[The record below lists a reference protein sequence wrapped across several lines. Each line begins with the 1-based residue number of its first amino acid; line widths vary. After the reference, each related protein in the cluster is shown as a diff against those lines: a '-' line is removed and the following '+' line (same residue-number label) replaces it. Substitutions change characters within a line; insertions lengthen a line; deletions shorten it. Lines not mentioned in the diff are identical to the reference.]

1 MVCLS
6 NTSRR
11 TSLSFNSNS
20 KRFANAFSYSGSCAI
35 LSTNLYANAFVGL
48 KLYKLSTVV
57 ANCSVVNFLDAA
69 TSPERLPHISF
80 NNKLSELITRWADK
94 EELAE
99 VGYYQKQFIY
109 HGGVI
114 EDLLES
120 IAQKEIRTSALNN
133 SDNLIEDSNLSEKHI
148 ELRKRMEKQREI
160 YAELKKNIFRF
171 LE

>member
-1 MVCLS
+1 MEKPFLNSS
-6 NTSRR
+6 NMEFEHQRWKGEIEFWKNE
-11 TSLSFNSNS
+11 L
-20 KRFANAFSYSGSCAI
+20 
-35 LSTNLYANAFVGL
+35 
-48 KLYKLSTVV
+48 
-57 ANCSVVNFLDAA
+57 
-69 TSPERLPHISF
+69 ESF

-109 HGGVI
+109 HAGVI

-120 IAQKEIRTSALNN
+120 IEQKERRVSSLNN
-133 SDNLIEDSNLSEKHI
+133 SNNLRENSALSEKHI
-148 ELRKRMEKQREI
+148 ELRNRMETQREV

>member
-1 MVCLS
+1 MEKPFLNSS
-6 NTSRR
+6 NMEFEHQRWKGEIEFWKNE
-11 TSLSFNSNS
+11 LESFNS
-20 KRFANAFSYSGSCAI
+20 
-35 LSTNLYANAFVGL
+35 
-48 KLYKLSTVV
+48 
-57 ANCSVVNFLDAA
+57 
-69 TSPERLPHISF
+69 
-80 NNKLSELITRWADK
+80 KLSELITRWADK

-120 IAQKEIRTSALNN
+120 IEQKEMRISSLNN
-133 SDNLIEDSNLSEKHI
+133 SNNLRENSALSEKHI
-148 ELRKRMEKQREI
+148 ELRNRMETQREV

>member
-1 MVCLS
+1 MEKPFLNSS
-6 NTSRR
+6 NMEFEHQRWKGEIEFWKNE
-11 TSLSFNSNS
+11 L
-20 KRFANAFSYSGSCAI
+20 
-35 LSTNLYANAFVGL
+35 
-48 KLYKLSTVV
+48 
-57 ANCSVVNFLDAA
+57 
-69 TSPERLPHISF
+69 ESF

-114 EDLLES
+114 EDLLDS
-120 IAQKEIRTSALNN
+120 IEQKETQLSSQIDL
-133 SDNLIEDSNLSEKHI
+133 DNFKEVPNLSEKHI
-148 ELRKRMEKQREI
+148 ELRKRMEQQREI

>member
-1 MVCLS
+1 MEKPFLNSS
-6 NTSRR
+6 NMEFEHQRWKGEIEFWKNE
-11 TSLSFNSNS
+11 L
-20 KRFANAFSYSGSCAI
+20 
-35 LSTNLYANAFVGL
+35 
-48 KLYKLSTVV
+48 
-57 ANCSVVNFLDAA
+57 
-69 TSPERLPHISF
+69 ESF

-120 IAQKEIRTSALNN
+120 IEQKERRFSSLNN
-133 SDNLIEDSNLSEKHI
+133 SNNLRENSALSEKHI
-148 ELRKRMEKQREI
+148 ELRNRMETQREV

>member
-1 MVCLS
+1 MGKSFLS
-6 NTSRR
+6 SDNMEFEHQRWKGEI
-11 TSLSFNSNS
+11 SFWKNE
-20 KRFANAFSYSGSCAI
+20 
-35 LSTNLYANAFVGL
+35 L
-48 KLYKLSTVV
+48 
-57 ANCSVVNFLDAA
+57 
-69 TSPERLPHISF
+69 ESF

-120 IAQKEIRTSALNN
+120 IEQKEMRNSSLNN
-133 SDNLIEDSNLSEKHI
+133 SNDLRENSALSEKHI
-148 ELRKRMEKQREI
+148 ELRNRMETQREV

>member
-1 MVCLS
+1 MGKSFLS
-6 NTSRR
+6 SDNMEFEHQRWKGEI
-11 TSLSFNSNS
+11 SFWKNE
-20 KRFANAFSYSGSCAI
+20 
-35 LSTNLYANAFVGL
+35 L
-48 KLYKLSTVV
+48 
-57 ANCSVVNFLDAA
+57 
-69 TSPERLPHISF
+69 ESF

-120 IAQKEIRTSALNN
+120 IEQKERRVSSLNN
-133 SDNLIEDSNLSEKHI
+133 SNYLRENSALSEKHI
-148 ELRKRMEKQREI
+148 ELRNRMETQRDV

>member
-1 MVCLS
+1 MEKPFLNSS
-6 NTSRR
+6 NMEFEHQRW
-11 TSLSFNSNS
+11 
-20 KRFANAFSYSGSCAI
+20 KGEIAFWKNE
-35 LSTNLYANAFVGL
+35 L
-48 KLYKLSTVV
+48 
-57 ANCSVVNFLDAA
+57 
-69 TSPERLPHISF
+69 ESF

-94 EELAE
+94 EELSE

-120 IAQKEIRTSALNN
+120 ITQKEIRTSTLNN
-133 SDNLIEDSNLSEKHI
+133 SDNLIEDSNLSERHI

-160 YAELKKNIFRF
+160 YAELKKNSFGF

>member
-1 MVCLS
+1 MEKPFL
-6 NTSRR
+6 
-11 TSLSFNSNS
+11 NS
-20 KRFANAFSYSGSCAI
+20 ANMEFEHQRWKGEIEYWKNE
-35 LSTNLYANAFVGL
+35 L
-48 KLYKLSTVV
+48 
-57 ANCSVVNFLDAA
+57 
-69 TSPERLPHISF
+69 ESF

-94 EELAE
+94 AELAE

-120 IAQKEIRTSALNN
+120 IAQKEIRTSALHNAGH
-133 SDNLIEDSNLSEKHI
+133 LIEDSNLSEKHI
-148 ELRKRMEKQREI
+148 ELRKRMEQQREI

>member
-1 MVCLS
+1 MEKPFLNS
-6 NTSRR
+6 DNMEFEHQRWKGEISFWKNE
-11 TSLSFNSNS
+11 LESFNS
-20 KRFANAFSYSGSCAI
+20 
-35 LSTNLYANAFVGL
+35 
-48 KLYKLSTVV
+48 
-57 ANCSVVNFLDAA
+57 
-69 TSPERLPHISF
+69 
-80 NNKLSELITRWADK
+80 KLSELITRWADK

-120 IAQKEIRTSALNN
+120 IEQKEMRISSLNN
-133 SDNLIEDSNLSEKHI
+133 SNDLRENSVLSEKHI
-148 ELRKRMEKQREI
+148 ELRNRMETQRDV

>member
-1 MVCLS
+1 MEFEHQRWKGEISFWKNELE
-6 NTSRR
+6 
-11 TSLSFNSNS
+11 SFNS
-20 KRFANAFSYSGSCAI
+20 
-35 LSTNLYANAFVGL
+35 
-48 KLYKLSTVV
+48 
-57 ANCSVVNFLDAA
+57 
-69 TSPERLPHISF
+69 
-80 NNKLSELITRWADK
+80 KLSELITRWADK

-120 IAQKEIRTSALNN
+120 IEQKEMRISSLNN
-133 SDNLIEDSNLSEKHI
+133 SNDLRENSVLSEKHI
-148 ELRKRMEKQREI
+148 ELRNRMETQRDV